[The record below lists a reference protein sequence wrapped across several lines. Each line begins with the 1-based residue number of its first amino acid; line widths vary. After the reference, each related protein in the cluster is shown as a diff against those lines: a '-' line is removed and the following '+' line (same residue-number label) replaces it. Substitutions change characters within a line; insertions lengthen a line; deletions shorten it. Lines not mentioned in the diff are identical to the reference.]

1 MQIYQSTR
9 IPPSSFTAYLYNP
22 SLQQELIPRGDW
34 PPKDDS
40 YCVREI
46 INQRRMLGI

>member
-9 IPPSSFTAYLYNP
+9 ISPSNFAAHLYNP
-22 SLQQELIPRGDW
+22 PLQRELIPRGDW